1 MYIGVQSQVETFH
14 IHEQAMHHPGHMQ
27 LFPLHLTYVKERNM
41 EKHVD
46 FLDIPLICVR
56 IQPRSAY
63 KHNNS
68 GECCGVR
75 SELEGGEK

>member
-1 MYIGVQSQVETFH
+1 MYIGVQSQVATFH
-14 IHEQAMHHPGHMQ
+14 IHKQAISSMAHAVIS
-27 LFPLHLTYVKERNM
+27 LTLDLCERNM